1 MHVLMF
7 VPLSKKSMTTIS
19 IGRTLNIVLCPM
31 VCLFILRIIYRSK
44 TSYENAF
51 LCTENDGMDMGYFIN
66 YHLKVMSQSFKE
78 LREYIQR
85 KKRSIRETAL
95 LPKMHGLNRRQI
107 EINKVKKGF
116 VKVNSVQREERKIKN

>member
-1 MHVLMF
+1 
-7 VPLSKKSMTTIS
+7 
-19 IGRTLNIVLCPM
+19 M